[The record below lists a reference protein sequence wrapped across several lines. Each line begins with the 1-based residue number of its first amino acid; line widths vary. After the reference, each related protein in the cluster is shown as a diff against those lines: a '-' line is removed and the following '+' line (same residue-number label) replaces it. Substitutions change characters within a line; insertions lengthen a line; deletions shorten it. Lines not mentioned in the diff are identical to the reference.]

1 MSTATV
7 TDGSSS
13 FQSLRSYLYV
23 QIGHA
28 GRLPPGRLRL
38 ATKPTS
44 TGSTATRRRWGS
56 SQSLPLPPLR
66 TACHRPQQSRPLDA
80 EPVQPQYRQ
89 PIVLSICPTIVDLD
103 VLALDVTGLFQPL
116 SEGAQT
122 VFVQARRGGAERT
135 DYRHRRLLRSRH
147 DRPGDRNLHDRSV
160 GAGSVSSSRAL
171 LRHVSTT
178 RAGGATDAAPKTG
191 SLALTEVLPNILR
204 PANGLVGL
212 PRRAVSF

>member
-1 MSTATV
+1 MSTATTV

-80 EPVQPQYRQ
+80 EPVQLQYRQ

-122 VFVQARRGGAERT
+122 VFVQARRGGAEKPTTGIAGCCARAMIGQAIAT
-135 DYRHRRLLRSRH
+135 FTIAALAQ
-147 DRPGDRNLHDRSV
+147 
-160 GAGSVSSSRAL
+160 GACRARAL

-178 RAGGATDAAPKTG
+178 RAGGGD
-191 SLALTEVLPNILR
+191 
-204 PANGLVGL
+204 
-212 PRRAVSF
+212 RRSS